1 MQTIENPFDSAL
13 ALNTGDVMDPKTGRI
28 NVMVASIARS
38 IDKPKML
45 PIPSRSVIAA
55 GSRPIAAAGTAAA
68 QEQSSVAI
76 MGGICMVVLSGLVIL
91 SFRRS
96 LAGSIRKG
104 GVARQLGQYAFS
116 SRTAVNLKARPAPA
130 TNTERRRAR
139 GPKQTGSPAT
149 HSYAAVEPPRRKA
162 CGVACV
168 HAASAATARVP
179 LCMHIRTSQ
188 SVEVRATRSAV
199 GLLSSGRLIMSH
211 LS

>member
-28 NVMVASIARS
+28 NVMVAS

-91 SFRRS
+91 SF
-96 LAGSIRKG
+96 
-104 GVARQLGQYAFS
+104 
-116 SRTAVNLKARPAPA
+116 AVR
-130 TNTERRRAR
+130 
-139 GPKQTGSPAT
+139 
-149 HSYAAVEPPRRKA
+149 
-162 CGVACV
+162 
-168 HAASAATARVP
+168 
-179 LCMHIRTSQ
+179 
-188 SVEVRATRSAV
+188 
-199 GLLSSGRLIMSH
+199 
-211 LS
+211 